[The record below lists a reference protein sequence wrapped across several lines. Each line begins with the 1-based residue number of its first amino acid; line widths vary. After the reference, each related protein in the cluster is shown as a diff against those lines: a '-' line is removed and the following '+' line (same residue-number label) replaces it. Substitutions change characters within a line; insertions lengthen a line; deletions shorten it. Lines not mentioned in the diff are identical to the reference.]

1 MRAILVDANLPDLL
15 VDRNVPTRGDVGAAS
30 AQWLMKRGRRIAQAC
45 MISAD
50 LANFTRTDPKEISRV
65 DVQDAVRLHQDAQD
79 PQRKHI
85 V

>member
-1 MRAILVDANLPDLL
+1 
-15 VDRNVPTRGDVGAAS
+15 
-30 AQWLMKRGRRIAQAC
+30 MKRGRRIAQAC